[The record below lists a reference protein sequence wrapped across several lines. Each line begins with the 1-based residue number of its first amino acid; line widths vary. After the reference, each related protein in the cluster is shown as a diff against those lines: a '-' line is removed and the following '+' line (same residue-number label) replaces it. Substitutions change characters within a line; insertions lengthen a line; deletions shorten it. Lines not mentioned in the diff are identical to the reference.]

1 MRAVVEG
8 VIIMT
13 SYSQSEEL
21 YGSHHNMDY
30 YQQPPRYQNSRHT
43 SHQKEP
49 KVNIPWFYG
58 KQNVKYY
65 LDLEMKVE
73 QIFECYQVD

>member
-49 KVNIPWFYG
+49 KVNIP
-58 KQNVKYY
+58 
-65 LDLEMKVE
+65 
-73 QIFECYQVD
+73 